1 MGSGSN
7 LVRPLW
13 IGGWGSIRAGK
24 RRRPTAGGSVRGS
37 AAPGSPELVESDG
50 PGSNRPGFGSDG
62 IYATRV
68 FYWGQ
73 KRGSA
78 GVRAAL
84 GSGRS
89 LGTRRS
95 FCAALR
101 RLEGGG
107 AASPRWCGLCSGAGV
122 AGLALGFEGGGAGR
136 DETQGGAG
144 HYL

>member
-1 MGSGSN
+1 MEWSN
-7 LVRPLW
+7 FN
-13 IGGWGSIRAGK
+13 GGGAH
-24 RRRPTAGGSVRGS
+24 RRRTVEEFPARGGLESK
-37 AAPGSPELVESDG
+37 AA
-50 PGSNRPGFGSDG
+50 
-62 IYATRV
+62 
-68 FYWGQ
+68 
-73 KRGSA
+73 
-78 GVRAAL
+78 

-89 LGTRRS
+89 QGTRRS

-144 HYL
+144 RRL